1 METGGVLSQYAETS
15 GRRQRTGP
23 TPTEPQQ
30 AFAPLREPGVSVITA
45 PMEIAGS
52 SRRVRTITSTRA
64 EMAMSTARTQAE
76 IGKNMRMV
84 AGQTRGQSRL
94 LTPRMGPQREV
105 RGLPSNPP
113 GTRPTG
119 PAQHNCLQPLQVRFS
134 SSIETR
140 KLANEEPSV
149 PNSSSGMKAVV
160 FPEAR
165 EERRAVGISK
175 RATRQFNVIQL

>member
-1 METGGVLSQYAETS
+1 MEQLARVRTLMETGGVLSQYAETS

-84 AGQTRGQSRL
+84 AGQK
-94 LTPRMGPQREV
+94 E
-105 RGLPSNPP
+105 
-113 GTRPTG
+113 
-119 PAQHNCLQPLQVRFS
+119 
-134 SSIETR
+134 
-140 KLANEEPSV
+140 
-149 PNSSSGMKAVV
+149 
-160 FPEAR
+160 
-165 EERRAVGISK
+165 
-175 RATRQFNVIQL
+175 